1 MISLK
6 KLLTED
12 VNYILKKSPNAIIAK
27 AADLMAGIFRI
38 KFKAT
43 RDEETP
49 PNFEQDVMYVLTSSK
64 NTQYGPASKFANGDW
79 YYVIGNDTK
88 SSERRLIT
96 DVLLYPKIKVVNVDK
111 GKQTSEDIDKLFLK
125 QPKSSGTVGSSDVI
139 KASDF
144 INAIDPKAVRI
155 PETLGT
161 GETLINQLKEI
172 LNNTV
177 ADASSS
183 DEKIVIVKKEDGEI
197 KKDDTIKKD
206 GEIKKDDT
214 IKKDGENKKDEP
226 IGDIVLSYTSIFD
239 DPKNPGTKLE
249 QKITKQELIAQI
261 DNTSTNW
268 VAEAFQQ
275 LIMQKVVPIEIKK
288 DNGVFYL
295 KDLPPIKIWTSLR
308 KPIDGDWGD
317 KSKDVIRELNKRF
330 KFGENNTKI
339 TPQLLDKLL
348 TPVKTESIFSLKSIL
363 QEIKLQEQDFSDFDL
378 SDVKPRTPGNIT
390 APVKKEVPK
399 STTTLPIKSTTP
411 KVVVSPKKEPA
422 TKTKTAAPVNTTT
435 AGQKWPEYPII
446 KDKPYRRN
454 IDDVAYWFGKVPLQY
469 DNKLKVWW
477 FTTKIKIVRGPNAID
492 ETASLHL
499 RDDGTIQVML
509 TNSFWLIKGVNA
521 GWNAGGQRLAA
532 KNYIPQEVAKVYVS
546 KVNSGPALF
555 ITLKQALQNI
565 NDYWS
570 ATTEIWAT
578 NNNGG
583 WIGLT

>member
-49 PNFEQDVMYVLTSSK
+49 PNFEQDIMYVLTSSK
-64 NTQYGPASKFANGDW
+64 NTQYGPASKYANDEW
-79 YYVIGNDTK
+79 YYVIGDDTK
-88 SSERRLIT
+88 SSERRLVT
-96 DVLLYPKIKVVNVDK
+96 DVLLYPKSKLVNVDK
-111 GKQTSEDIDKLFLK
+111 GKQTFEKIDNLFK
-125 QPKSSGTVGSSDVI
+125 TPPKSSGKVGSSDVI

-144 INAIDPKAVRI
+144 IKAIDPISVRN

-177 ADASSS
+177 ADAPSS
-183 DEKIVIVKKEDGEI
+183 DEKIVVV
-197 KKDDTIKKD
+197 KKDDIL
-206 GEIKKDDT
+206 KKDDEN
-214 IKKDGENKKDEP
+214 KKDGENKKD
-226 IGDIVLSYTSIFD
+226 DIIKKDDENKKDGEINDSGRTVITFKTTRDQHTGTQTPDAAEYNLAENFYTSQERLDEINN
-239 DPKNPGTKLE
+239 NPDGFT
-249 QKITKQELIAQI
+249 
-261 DNTSTNW
+261 
-268 VAEAFQQ
+268 AEAFQQ
-275 LIMQKVVPIEIKK
+275 LIVQRVLLVPAYNALTAVQEFKK
-288 DNGVFYL
+288 LKNPADGV
-295 KDLPPIKIWTSLR
+295 
-308 KPIDGDWGD
+308 WGN
-317 KSKDVIRELNKRF
+317 KSKNVIAQLNAAYNFTAGDRV
-330 KFGENNTKI
+330 TKE
-339 TPQLLDKLL
+339 LLDKLFSPL
-348 TPVKTESIFSLKSIL
+348 KTESRFSLKSIL
-363 QEIKLQEQDFSDFDL
+363 LEQDLTGFDPTRVT
-378 SDVKPRTPGNIT
+378 SKTPVTVT
-390 APVKKEVPK
+390 APTKKEVPK
-399 STTTLPIKSTTP
+399 STTSAPKTTTP
-411 KVVVSPKKEPA
+411 KVAISPKKEPA
-422 TKTKTAAPVNTTT
+422 TPVNTTT

-509 TNSFWLIKGVNA
+509 TNGFWLIKGVNS
-521 GWNAGGQRLAA
+521 GWSTGGQRLAA
-532 KNYIPQEVAKVYVS
+532 KNYYPAEVAKVYVS
-546 KVNSGPALF
+546 KVESGAALF

-578 NNNGG
+578 SNNGG
-583 WIGLT
+583 WAGLE